1 MTTMAADPLFHS
13 FAITDF
19 LPCMADPERMRAIV
33 ELSDDISPVFPYL
46 NATVRNA
53 IYNPAT
59 NSVTLKRASRL
70 ITAYPR
76 GITMAKVQDVP
87 DAEEHLRWFQ
97 ELCNDT
103 WQRREELTPNYS
115 RRRVVDPLDVYELL
129 PKLNCKACGQAS
141 CWTFSFELLF
151 GDQTLAGCPPLATPS
166 FAELGRQLADLL
178 G

>member
-1 MTTMAADPLFHS
+1 MATDPLLRS
-13 FAITDF
+13 FTITDV
-19 LPCMADPERMRAIV
+19 LPCMADPDRKRAIV
-33 ELSDDISPVFPYL
+33 ELSDDISVVFPYL
-46 NATVRNA
+46 NASVRNA

-76 GITMAKVQDVP
+76 GITMAKVQDIL
-87 DAEEHLRWFQ
+87 DAEAHLRWFQ

-103 WQRREELTPNYS
+103 WQRRDDLVPNYE

-129 PKLNCKACGQAS
+129 PKLNCRACGQAS
-141 CWTFSFELLF
+141 CWTFAFELLF
-151 GDQTLAGCPPLATPS
+151 GDQTLAGCPPLATPL
-166 FAELGRQLADLL
+166 FAELHQQLADLF